1 MELKVGKDVRV
12 CGFDDLPIA
21 QILEI
26 TTIRQPISDM
36 GKVAAEILI
45 KKIRGKSRD
54 KVRKVILKPE
64 LVIRET

>member
-1 MELKVGKDVRV
+1 
-12 CGFDDLPIA
+12 
-21 QILEI
+21 
-26 TTIRQPISDM
+26 M
-36 GKVAAEILI
+36 GRLAAEILI